1 MMQEKCL
8 FATYYVREVD
18 ESASKP
24 DWVFDSTVHEVTV
37 MAGETAS
44 VILENLQMGKIK
56 LVKLMPDGG
65 SLSGWVFDIYRKSD
79 NAHIGTY
86 TTDEKGTILSKWLIP
101 GEYLVYEQP
110 DENGRYWCDSQN
122 PRQVVLR
129 AGKTASVYFTNRL
142 KPGKIAIQKVDFTG
156 EPLAGAEF
164 LLEWSVDGK
173 AWQPVSYT
181 DSDYVAQGG
190 CNSENLTDGKLISG
204 ETGLVEFTG
213 LHPDLQYRLTETA
226 APEGYQLLPDIAYEG
241 GLPADE
247 DLVIQLTVV
256 NVPVFELPKTGS
268 EAMLLM
274 QITMIGT
281 YALSALLV
289 EAAKRKY
296 L

>member
-1 MMQEKCL
+1 M
-8 FATYYVREVD
+8 
-18 ESASKP
+18 
-24 DWVFDSTVHEVTV
+24 
-37 MAGETAS
+37 
-44 VILENLQMGKIK
+44 
-56 LVKLMPDGG
+56 
-65 SLSGWVFDIYRKSD
+65 
-79 NAHIGTY
+79 
-86 TTDEKGTILSKWLIP
+86 
-101 GEYLVYEQP
+101 
-110 DENGRYWCDSQN
+110 
-122 PRQVVLR
+122 
-129 AGKTASVYFTNRL
+129 
-142 KPGKIAIQKVDFTG
+142 
-156 EPLAGAEF
+156 
-164 LLEWSVDGK
+164 
-173 AWQPVSYT
+173 
-181 DSDYVAQGG
+181 AQGG

-289 EAAKRKY
+289 EAAKRRAK
-296 L
+296 